1 MPTPEEKIAQIAPRL
16 LWPMHLC
23 LATDPMV
30 EYAIE
35 MGDPALRGPLISTT
49 LETNAAA
56 YRALADGAQRAAD
69 IISGKTRG

>member
-1 MPTPEEKIAQIAPRL
+1 
-16 LWPMHLC
+16 
-23 LATDPMV
+23 MV

-49 LETNAAA
+49 LETNAAT
-56 YRALADGAQRAAD
+56 YRALAEGAQKAAD